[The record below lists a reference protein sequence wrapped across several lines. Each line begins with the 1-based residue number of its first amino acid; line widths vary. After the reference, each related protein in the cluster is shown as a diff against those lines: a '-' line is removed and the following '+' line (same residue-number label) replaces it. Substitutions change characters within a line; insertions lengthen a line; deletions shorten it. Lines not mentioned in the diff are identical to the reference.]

1 MVAKVFVLSEYFE
14 ENFNTANSIG
24 FAGGAVGMIVLAP
37 AMEFLISHF
46 GWRGALMISSAVS
59 LNICLAGVVMKSKIA
74 PSKDDKYCDAPQPE
88 KCSKDFIE
96 DCVKKV
102 KHGVKDNNRKNRL
115 QDKQAETKKAYGTVH
130 KQTENSQ
137 NRCCNIN
144 SILEKLGFATLA
156 REPQLS
162 LYLAAFALQEVAVTG
177 WMLFLFTY
185 TTLLGFDK
193 QIATFFSSVGGL
205 GTLFGRLFAGPCTD
219 RGVCSPRGQIGLF
232 AFGGCANLLLY
243 PFVSNYWGLI
253 VLSFLTGLFVGTT
266 SPTYVTLLKD
276 MFADNSVDFSGSV
289 SLHFTMRGIGMLCGG
304 PLTGNDIMPVKKC
317 ICSGMLGLG

>member
-37 AMEFLISHF
+37 TMEFLISHF

-59 LNICLAGVVMKSKIA
+59 LNICLAGVVMKPRDA
-74 PSKDDKYCDAPQPE
+74 PSKDDKNCDDVSQPE
-88 KCSKDFIE
+88 KYSKDFIK
-96 DCVKKV
+96 DCPKKV
-102 KHGVKDNNRKNRL
+102 KHGVKDNNRKNRPE
-115 QDKQAETKKAYGTVH
+115 DKQVETKNGTVH
-130 KQTENSQ
+130 KRYENSQ

-144 SILEKLGFATLA
+144 SILEKLGFFTLA

-162 LYLAAFALQEVAVTG
+162 LYLTAFALQEVAVTG

-219 RGVCSPRGQIGLF
+219 KGVCSPRSQIGLF
-232 AFGGCANLLLY
+232 ALGGCANLLLY

-276 MFADNSVDFSGSV
+276 MFADNSMDFSGSV

-304 PLTGNDIMPVKKC
+304 PLTGNDISV
-317 ICSGMLGLG
+317 CSGMLGLG

>member
-1 MVAKVFVLSEYFE
+1 MVAKVFVLSEYFK

-24 FAGGAVGMIVLAP
+24 FAGGAIGMIVLAP
-37 AMEFLISHF
+37 TMEFLISHF

-59 LNICLAGVVMKSKIA
+59 LNICLAGVVMKPRAA
-74 PSKDDKYCDAPQPE
+74 PSEDDKNCDVSQPE
-88 KCSKDFIE
+88 KYSKDFIK
-96 DCVKKV
+96 DCPKKV
-102 KHGVKDNNRKNRL
+102 KHGVIDQVRKNRL
-115 QDKQAETKKAYGTVH
+115 KDKQAETKKCNGTIQ
-130 KQTENSQ
+130 KQAENKQ

-144 SILEKLGFATLA
+144 SIFEKLGCFTLA

-162 LYLAAFALQEVAVTG
+162 LYLTAFALQEVAVTG

-219 RGVCSPRGQIGLF
+219 KGVCSPRGQIGLF
-232 AFGGCANLLLY
+232 ALGGCANLLLY

-276 MFADNSVDFSGSV
+276 MFADNPMDFSGSV

-304 PLTGNDIMPVKKC
+304 PLTGNDIIPV
-317 ICSGMLGLG
+317 MEFM